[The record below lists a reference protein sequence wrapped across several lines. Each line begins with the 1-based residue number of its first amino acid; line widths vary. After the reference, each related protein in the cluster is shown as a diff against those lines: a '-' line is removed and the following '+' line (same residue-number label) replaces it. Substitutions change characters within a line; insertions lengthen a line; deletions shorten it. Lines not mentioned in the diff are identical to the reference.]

1 MSRLFNFSAGP
12 AVLPGTPAMF
22 VIGEGL
28 AAASA
33 FMTPISPINALVA
46 TAGNYGFGDFV
57 RFGLPLTLLTM
68 GVSVPLVAWLLPLY

>member
-1 MSRLFNFSAGP
+1 
-12 AVLPGTPAMF
+12 VLPGTPAMF

-33 FMTPISPINALVA
+33 FMTPISPINASVA

>member
-12 AVLPGTPAMF
+12 AMLPGTPAMF

-33 FMTPISPINALVA
+33 FMTPISPINASVA
-46 TAGNYGFGDFV
+46 TAGNCGFGDFV